1 MHLVTLGCT
10 FYLRAFGYTW
20 VHISIWVLLGAFSRI
35 NSYNYVKLCLMAG
48 SNFETKMFL
57 TKGLKPEFKSVLEEK
72 SFKYAMLA
80 LKIKRTLNAQ
90 REYHLGD
97 QFYRS
102 ATSVGA
108 NIAEAGYASS
118 RADFINKL
126 KIASKELNESI
137 FWLQLFRESNFQLPF
152 DEILHLS
159 LDIRRIMNKSIQ
171 TATENNKK

>member
-1 MHLVTLGCT
+1 
-10 FYLRAFGYTW
+10 
-20 VHISIWVLLGAFSRI
+20 
-35 NSYNYVKLCLMAG
+35 MAG

-171 TATENNKK
+171 TATENNKKWRQMETSEHKWTQIKTSEHK